1 MRATLLLPLLLA
13 ATALVHAQPLRFF
26 AFTTNC
32 GHGNWQD
39 TAFIAATADQAV
51 IDTVLAN
58 LARPLSER
66 KFINGPIDH
75 GDGGHNH
82 NADHWF
88 LWHFIPGQ
96 WDLVELAIEVC
107 DGCPYTDV
115 DADTAYWIGTIGQ
128 FCPWSGVPVREVA
141 GPTGIGER
149 DEAPVLV
156 LLPNPAEGLVHL
168 RRTQGGAAQVLVYD
182 ARGARVHTAQ
192 ISGRD
197 AVLDLAHLGSGLYV
211 VELGSGG
218 PAVRRR
224 LVLGPR

>member
-1 MRATLLLPLLLA
+1 MRAPILLSLLLA
-13 ATALVHAQPLRFF
+13 ATALVHAQPLRYF

-39 TAFIAATADQAV
+39 TTFIAATADQAV

-58 LARPLSER
+58 LARPVSER

-96 WDLVELAIEVC
+96 WDLVELAIELC

-115 DADTAYWIGTIGQ
+115 DADTAYWVGTIGQ
-128 FCPWSGVPVREVA
+128 FCPWSGLPVREVA
-141 GPTGIGER
+141 GPSGIGDR
-149 DEAPVLV
+149 DKVPHLV
-156 LLPNPAEGLVHL
+156 LHPNPTADLVHL
-168 RRTQGGAAQVLVYD
+168 QRTNARAAQVQVYD
-182 ARGARVHTAQ
+182 ARGARVHTAR
-192 ISGRD
+192 ITGRD
-197 AVLDLAHLGSGLYV
+197 AVLDLSHLGAGLYL

-218 PAVRRR
+218 PTVRRR